1 MQKVL
6 AKIRVSGYTLGMKA
20 NNHKQYAIY
29 RGQLVIIEE
38 LFDDEAY
45 VSFEDGAEEL
55 VLISDLE
62 SA

>member
-1 MQKVL
+1 
-6 AKIRVSGYTLGMKA
+6 MKA
-20 NNHKQYAIY
+20 NNHKQFAIY

-38 LFDDEAY
+38 MFEDEAY

-55 VLISDLE
+55 VLLSDLE

>member
-1 MQKVL
+1 M
-6 AKIRVSGYTLGMKA
+6 TA
-20 NNHKQYAIY
+20 NNHKQFAIY

-38 LFDDEAY
+38 LFEDEAF

>member
-6 AKIRVSGYTLGMKA
+6 AENRFLGYTLGMKET
-20 NNHKQYAIY
+20 NHKQFAIY
-29 RGQLVIIEE
+29 KNQLVIIEE
-38 LFDDEAY
+38 LFEDEACI
-45 VSFEDGAEEL
+45 SFEDGAEEM